1 MYAHLNENKSTL
13 VQYLDIVHPRLL
25 GVTILRKPSNKW
37 KTFCIGWAVY
47 YVYREESARALAVAV
62 SRQAEGGA
70 VAAPAVD
77 LAVGPV
83 VDRGGVQAAAAVG
96 AGEAPLVP
104 TLNTKVL
111 LWILIHGD
119 LSSCTCIIFDEPH
132 LSSCHHLLRGE
143 DPVVTPETVDIF
155 CKPKYFFQ
163 PTNIFIS
170 PISAPGTPVIPLGLL
185 LPVRHAR
192 VEVDERARLLVR
204 ALARLGGHERGEAAG
219 AAPAVAVRAEVLGVA
234 EFAEYLAVG
243 RVAAAHRVQRLPAFQ
258 ASETRLNMNMLLNI
272 QNWRLSFSKG

>member
-119 LSSCTCIIFDEPH
+119 LSFCTCIIFDEPH
-132 LSSCHHLLRGE
+132 LSGRHHLLRGE
-143 DPVVTPETVDIF
+143 DPVVTPETVNMF

-163 PTNIFIS
+163 PTNIFLYPRSQHLGHPSS
-170 PISAPGTPVIPLGLL
+170 PSACSSLSDTPGWKSMS
-185 LPVRHAR
+185 AR
-192 VEVDERARLLVR
+192 VSSCAPSPG
-204 ALARLGGHERGEAAG
+204 LAATSAG
-219 AAPAVAVRAEVLGVA
+219 
-234 EFAEYLAVG
+234 
-243 RVAAAHRVQRLPAFQ
+243 RLPEPPQ
-258 ASETRLNMNMLLNI
+258 P
-272 QNWRLSFSKG
+272 